1 MDELLGLLKAKTDVL
16 KLLGQMWE
24 LLYIESKSPDVGIR
38 RENLVR
44 LLLRKEIGLEVEPAP
59 PMERSWD
66 FKVIIGERE
75 KFYSLKTAEGPSAI
89 KVAWNGF
96 PSMQRARRHQFVHP
110 ILYIKNDRKR
120 NEISV
125 AVFDVSDLETV
136 QREMGNAMWW
146 MPRGGTNP
154 RGFGISSRAV

>member
-89 KVAWNGF
+89 KVA
-96 PSMQRARRHQFVHP
+96 S
-110 ILYIKNDRKR
+110 
-120 NEISV
+120 
-125 AVFDVSDLETV
+125 
-136 QREMGNAMWW
+136 
-146 MPRGGTNP
+146 
-154 RGFGISSRAV
+154 